1 MTVHADATF
10 KIEDWKEEEYDSLG
24 AGRKLTRAS
33 VKQAISGDIEGT
45 GSVEWLMSYRPDK
58 TAEFVGLQQ
67 VDAKLGD
74 RSGSFVMRTSGSFDG
89 REAKGELTVVPGS
102 GTGDLDGIRGRG
114 EFSAPIGSEAH
125 VSLDYDL
132 G

>member
-10 KIEDWKEEEYDSLG
+10 KVEDWNEEEYASLG
-24 AGRKLTRAS
+24 AGRKLSRAR
-33 VKQAISGDIEGT
+33 VKQAISGDLEGT
-45 GSVEWLMSYRPDK
+45 GDVEWLMSYRPDE

-67 VDAKLGD
+67 VEGKLGD

-89 REAKGELTVVPGS
+89 REAKGDLVVVSGS
-102 GTGDLDGIRGRG
+102 GTGALEGIHGRG
-114 EFSAPIGSEAH
+114 EFSAPLGSEAH